1 MLKEMLSN
9 TEIQVAIIAVVGV
22 IFTIIGSI
30 IATNLTNNSQLEQ
43 QRIDSIREMKRTYY
57 NQLTEAYTEKLMYIN
72 KPDSIEKIEAEIR
85 FLKESNRVPL
95 FASQEM
101 VEFMEKIKNPEIA
114 KKTST
119 GEFYLIMRKDLASS
133 DFKNF
138 DAPIELSISIPNK
151 VIVTNEKG
159 IKKLQ

>member
-1 MLKEMLSN
+1 MVKEVSAN
-9 TEIQVAIIAVVGV
+9 TEIIVAIIAMIGV
-22 IFTIIGSI
+22 ILTIIGSI

-57 NQLTEAYTEKLMYIN
+57 NQLIEAYTEKLMYIN
-72 KPDSIEKIEAEIR
+72 KPDSVEKIEAEIR
-85 FLKESNRVPL
+85 FLKEANRVPL

-101 VEFMEKIKNPEIA
+101 TEFMERMKNPQIA
-114 KKTST
+114 EKTST

-138 DAPIELSISIPNK
+138 DAPIELSISIPNN
-151 VIVTNEKG
+151 VTINEKG
-159 IKKLQ
+159 NKKIQ